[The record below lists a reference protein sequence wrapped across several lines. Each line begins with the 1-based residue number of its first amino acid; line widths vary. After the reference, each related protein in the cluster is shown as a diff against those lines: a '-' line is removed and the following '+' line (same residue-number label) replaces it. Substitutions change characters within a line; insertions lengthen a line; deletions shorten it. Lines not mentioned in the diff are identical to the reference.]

1 MMQLLQIVKAGLPSA
16 TITQKAKDIIV
27 KSKDREASKTTLEKY
42 LKLKKV
48 DFESVFKKAKSSS
61 IDVLSVAGIGDII
74 FKPVI
79 QKGAGGLSFEKE
91 LDIDLTNYFSGADMA
106 DIKHKDVIKA
116 LETKIGIN
124 QESNM
129 SVFHEGS
136 KNQKR
141 SLTYAANKITI
152 SNSSGE
158 TLTDITIKDSKNK
171 KTYLSLKMSSSYYI
185 LSASIGSY
193 FSNKTTQTGIC
204 EYFGF
209 DGKSMGGFGDEFSCK
224 TSAPNYVKVKQNLE
238 DLLTQSYGKHVV
250 VIHKK
255 RDNDVKVNNIGEKVT
270 LSLGVINAASY
281 VYPELGKR
289 KYANIKTT
297 ATINGAAYKVNFQF
311 RGTTAADVGPKY
323 LRILLERT

>member
-1 MMQLLQIVKAGLPSA
+1 
-16 TITQKAKDIIV
+16 
-27 KSKDREASKTTLEKY
+27 
-42 LKLKKV
+42 
-48 DFESVFKKAKSSS
+48 
-61 IDVLSVAGIGDII
+61 
-74 FKPVI
+74 
-79 QKGAGGLSFEKE
+79 
-91 LDIDLTNYFSGADMA
+91 
-106 DIKHKDVIKA
+106 
-116 LETKIGIN
+116 
-124 QESNM
+124 
-129 SVFHEGS
+129 
-136 KNQKR
+136 
-141 SLTYAANKITI
+141 
-152 SNSSGE
+152 
-158 TLTDITIKDSKNK
+158 
-171 KTYLSLKMSSSYYI
+171 
-185 LSASIGSY
+185 
-193 FSNKTTQTGIC
+193 
-204 EYFGF
+204 
-209 DGKSMGGFGDEFSCK
+209 MGGFGDEFSCK